1 MNQQLV
7 FTCSCTELS
16 LEMPHL
22 HGEVQERGPSSA
34 GELYPGELY
43 PLCGKK
49 DRSPVKAESSLAL
62 GNLQGR
68 FRHLHFKGQH
78 FIRLKGSMHSC

>member
-1 MNQQLV
+1 M

-16 LEMPHL
+16 LEIPHL

-34 GELYPGELY
+34 GELYPLG
-43 PLCGKK
+43 GKK